1 MSLSISDF
9 QKISNG
15 VHNAGDITLTGRGKL
30 DMVNNHV
37 GVLKGWNTKTIS
49 AATTLEVKNAFVQ
62 ALKNAGIDE
71 VALAGVREELGLSRN
86 GSTKGLDLSTLKPLT
101 RAQTREILD
110 RFAGVI
116 NEKAG
121 NTVISN
127 RWDAL
132 KAADIVGYR
141 NILARAAEVNEKS
154 AATRAASQRKLGMD
168 ILDNGADSIPARI
181 RNSTAYSGL
190 SALNKE
196 KFAKIFTAMLLH
208 GGADVDSIAADALK
222 KTLISSYGKGI
233 KNEAQRNLFK
243 GLALNCPAT
252 TDLAKILEDVNAAK
266 KTATSEKGVKLEF
279 GSNSKEMGELAYSL
293 RTTGGL
299 GFNVNKAAEKSDS
312 EDFVANLAKDI
323 SKNEA
328 FLKDV
333 VAKFGESVKDLGS
346 LELGGKPDCKIT
358 ELPDGK
364 AQLVFDIKASI
375 GRNNAFTGHC
385 FLKVVVD
392 PSDKTLHDAACKLK
406 LAPSKFSARD
416 EMPVELLKCKIV
428 DNANKLAADSGGAL
442 TNEEVKGLMDE
453 MSQWEDIKPGR
464 LKEFEKWVKN
474 DLATCIR
481 KSINGEPLGGLKQPF
496 EFDDDGICT
505 QFKKDN
511 NRSYVTIVT
520 TAPGNPDKNGKIKD
534 DAKVYRPG
542 EGGEGEENKEVT
554 AHLARVLPNK
564 ADRSFISG
572 LMNQST
578 IATIRYIVEN
588 ARIDADDD
596 NSPRATEMDPD
607 GKHAVNC
614 HCSLTEDTS
623 LLAVK
628 QPKSSGKYELRIDN
642 ETNTATILITADYE
656 VTPFVGLRGGELPQ
670 SKLGTAVSTFEIKV
684 TGLGTGHP
692 EISSLGF
699 GQKLE
704 AADM

>member
-1 MSLSISDF
+1 
-9 QKISNG
+9 
-15 VHNAGDITLTGRGKL
+15 
-30 DMVNNHV
+30 
-37 GVLKGWNTKTIS
+37 
-49 AATTLEVKNAFVQ
+49 
-62 ALKNAGIDE
+62 
-71 VALAGVREELGLSRN
+71 
-86 GSTKGLDLSTLKPLT
+86 
-101 RAQTREILD
+101 
-110 RFAGVI
+110 
-116 NEKAG
+116 
-121 NTVISN
+121 
-127 RWDAL
+127 
-132 KAADIVGYR
+132 
-141 NILARAAEVNEKS
+141 
-154 AATRAASQRKLGMD
+154 MD
-168 ILDNGADSIPARI
+168 
-181 RNSTAYSGL
+181 
-190 SALNKE
+190 
-196 KFAKIFTAMLLH
+196 
-208 GGADVDSIAADALK
+208 
-222 KTLISSYGKGI
+222 
-233 KNEAQRNLFK
+233 
-243 GLALNCPAT
+243 
-252 TDLAKILEDVNAAK
+252 
-266 KTATSEKGVKLEF
+266 
-279 GSNSKEMGELAYSL
+279 ELAYVL
-293 RTTGGL
+293 RTVGGL
-299 GFNVNKAAEKSDS
+299 GLNVNNAAAKSKS
-312 EDFVANLAKDI
+312 SNFAKNIAKEI
-323 SKNEA
+323 SDNDT
-328 FLKDV
+328 FLKEV
-333 VAKFGESVKDLGS
+333 VAKFGSNVKDLGS

-406 LAPSKFSARD
+406 LEPSKFSARD

-542 EGGEGEENKEVT
+542 EGGEGEENKEVS

-564 ADRSFISG
+564 ADRAFISG

>member
-1 MSLSISDF
+1 
-9 QKISNG
+9 
-15 VHNAGDITLTGRGKL
+15 
-30 DMVNNHV
+30 MVNNHV

-62 ALKNAGIDE
+62 ALKNAGVDE
-71 VALAGVREELGLSRN
+71 RALEKVRAELGLPP
-86 GSTKGLDLSTLKPLT
+86 GGGAKGVDLLGLKPLT

-110 RFAGVI
+110 RFSGVI
-116 NEKAG
+116 NQKAG
-121 NTVISN
+121 RAVVSN

-132 KAADIVGYR
+132 KSTNIVGYKDL
-141 NILARAAEVNEKS
+141 LARTAEVNEKS

-168 ILDNGADSIPARI
+168 ILDNGAASIPARI

-196 KFAKIFTAMLLH
+196 KFAKTFTAMLLH

-252 TDLAKILEDVNAAK
+252 TDLAKIMEDVNAAK

-279 GSNSKEMGELAYSL
+279 GSNSKEMGELAYFL

-299 GFNVNKAAEKSDS
+299 GFNVNKTAEKSTS
-312 EDFVANLAKDI
+312 KNFVANLAKDI

-406 LAPSKFSARD
+406 LEPSKFSARD

-428 DNANKLAADSGGAL
+428 DNANKLAADSGGGAHQRGSQ
-442 TNEEVKGLMDE
+442 GLDGRNVAVGGHKARPAQGIRE
-453 MSQWEDIKPGR
+453 MGQE
-464 LKEFEKWVKN
+464 
-474 DLATCIR
+474 
-481 KSINGEPLGGLKQPF
+481 
-496 EFDDDGICT
+496 
-505 QFKKDN
+505 
-511 NRSYVTIVT
+511 
-520 TAPGNPDKNGKIKD
+520 
-534 DAKVYRPG
+534 RPR
-542 EGGEGEENKEVT
+542 
-554 AHLARVLPNK
+554 HL
-564 ADRSFISG
+564 
-572 LMNQST
+572 
-578 IATIRYIVEN
+578 
-588 ARIDADDD
+588 
-596 NSPRATEMDPD
+596 
-607 GKHAVNC
+607 
-614 HCSLTEDTS
+614 
-623 LLAVK
+623 
-628 QPKSSGKYELRIDN
+628 
-642 ETNTATILITADYE
+642 
-656 VTPFVGLRGGELPQ
+656 
-670 SKLGTAVSTFEIKV
+670 
-684 TGLGTGHP
+684 HP
-692 EISSLGF
+692 EKHQWRTAGRA
-699 GQKLE
+699 E
-704 AADM
+704 ATFRVRR